1 MWCCSSSVSTTN
13 SWRSLPRRR
22 NAVAGRRERKASP
35 SVFCF
40 VDMQSLLPSSF
51 ESSGHVFLAPRL
63 PPSSPSLCWSLFFCL
78 LWLILLYFSREY
90 CKRLHLSD
98 NNTQFLQNFLS
109 LMLDISL
116 DSDECESENSRSSY
130 SCANET
136 LIPFH
141 VPGDLGLVHNLILDS
156 RIIGQLASRVW
167 KNKDLNSWVWSLFC
181 GIFTFCSSTCWVR
194 GQSSSCTLL
203 LWEPFLVSDMVSWLY
218 LHPQMEESH
227 VCSLMCEWSLDL
239 Q

>member
-1 MWCCSSSVSTTN
+1 
-13 SWRSLPRRR
+13 
-22 NAVAGRRERKASP
+22 
-35 SVFCF
+35 
-40 VDMQSLLPSSF
+40 MQSLLPSSF

-63 PPSSPSLCWSLFFCL
+63 PPSSLLLCWSLFFCL

-90 CKRLHLSD
+90 CQRLHLSD

-116 DSDECESENSRSSY
+116 DSDECESDNSCNSY

-141 VPGDLGLVHNLILDS
+141 VSGDLGLVHNLILDS

-181 GIFTFCSSTCWVR
+181 GIFTLCPCTRHVEE
-194 GQSSSCTLL
+194 QSSSCTLL
-203 LWEPFLVSDMVSWLY
+203 LWETFLVSDMVSWLY

-227 VCSLMCEWSLDL
+227 ECSLMCEWSLYL